1 MALGWLILMVI
12 IDIFIK
18 MKKSDLSTKECQ
30 YFLVLKELLGE
41 LSRKEKNMKV
51 IEWLTKKVE
60 KLEKRSGW

>member
-18 MKKSDLSTKECQ
+18 MKKSDLSTKEWQ

>member
-1 MALGWLILMVI
+1 MALGWLILMVT

-18 MKKSDLSTKECQ
+18 MKKSDLSTKEWQ

>member
-18 MKKSDLSTKECQ
+18 MKKSDLSTKEWQ

-51 IEWLTKKVE
+51 IKWLTKKVE